1 MMQNYL
7 LYTFEILLVLVLPLV
22 ILYLKGNWPLRK
34 VQPALV
40 LIPVIWYLTYA
51 PIHELSHAAGVVL
64 AGGKVVVYKLIPS
77 FWLGE
82 FAGAWIKASG
92 ISQSWQQI
100 TMTAFPYLLDIICF
114 VAAIVIFRRSFTKNP
129 FLIGLAFMLLCLR
142 PAMDFTFEPIAFFT
156 GDRNDFYALQQIV
169 GPFSIW
175 AFILTSIGLAVY
187 SVTST
192 LNRLV
197 RFSKQ

>member
-1 MMQNYL
+1 MQTYL
-7 LYTFEILLVLVLPLV
+7 IYTIEILLVLVLPLL

-40 LIPVIWYLTYA
+40 VIPVIWYLTYA

-92 ISQSWQQI
+92 ISLSWQQI
-100 TMTAFPYLLDIICF
+100 TMTAFPYVLDIVCL
-114 VAAIVIFRRSFTKNP
+114 VAALVIFRRNFTKNP

-142 PAMDFTFEPIAFFT
+142 PAMDFTFEPIAFLT
-156 GDRNDFYALQQIV
+156 GDRNDFFALQQIV
-169 GPFSIW
+169 GPIVIW

-187 SVTST
+187 SVTSN